1 MLIQAPAAVVVTVVL
16 SSLAIL
22 VGIVDRSGRGP
33 RALAGVWS
41 RALLRIGRVGV
52 RVDGLDHLPAGPA
65 VYAANHGSA
74 LDIPIV
80 FGHLPVDFRIIHKR
94 SLRLLPILGQ
104 AMWAAGH
111 IAIDRSHPFRARRS
125 LATAA
130 ERIRNGMS
138 VVVFPEGTRSPDT
151 TVRRFKRGSFG
162 LALDAGVPVVPVSIV
177 GVKAIVPR
185 GLLSL
190 EPGTVDVRVHPPVP
204 VEGRGPEE
212 AEALA
217 AEVRQIVSAGC
228 VG

>member
-1 MLIQAPAAVVVTVVL
+1 
-16 SSLAIL
+16 
-22 VGIVDRSGRGP
+22 
-33 RALAGVWS
+33 
-41 RALLRIGRVGV
+41 
-52 RVDGLDHLPAGPA
+52 
-65 VYAANHGSA
+65 
-74 LDIPIV
+74 
-80 FGHLPVDFRIIHKR
+80 
-94 SLRLLPILGQ
+94 
-104 AMWAAGH
+104 
-111 IAIDRSHPFRARRS
+111 
-125 LATAA
+125 
-130 ERIRNGMS
+130 MS

-217 AEVRQIVSAGC
+217 DEVRQIVSAGC